1 MTDSQ
6 TKIGIFGGSGLSTLF
21 EKKLEKK
28 VETRYVKP
36 SAPIELGTLD
46 EKLIAFMPRHGQ
58 NHTIPP
64 HKVPYK
70 SNVGAFKEIGV
81 ERIIAPCAAGSLQSD
96 VKPGDFVICDQLVD
110 RTHGRE
116 DTFFHGPEVMHAPFA
131 DPYCPELRKLAIEA
145 CEKLGLPYH
154 KKGTVVVING
164 PRFSTRA
171 ESRSYSSQGWEVINM
186 TQYPESVLAK
196 EQQMCYLNISV
207 ITDYDAGLEGNSKV
221 KPVTS
226 EEVVKRFTENK
237 ENVKSLLREIIKNM
251 PEKRSCD
258 CDSSMANAEI

>member
-1 MTDSQ
+1 
-6 TKIGIFGGSGLSTLF
+6 
-21 EKKLEKK
+21 
-28 VETRYVKP
+28 
-36 SAPIELGTLD
+36 
-46 EKLIAFMPRHGQ
+46 
-58 NHTIPP
+58 
-64 HKVPYK
+64 
-70 SNVGAFKEIGV
+70 
-81 ERIIAPCAAGSLQSD
+81 
-96 VKPGDFVICDQLVD
+96 
-110 RTHGRE
+110 
-116 DTFFHGPEVMHAPFA
+116 
-131 DPYCPELRKLAIEA
+131 
-145 CEKLGLPYH
+145 
-154 KKGTVVVING
+154 
-164 PRFSTRA
+164 
-171 ESRSYSSQGWEVINM
+171 M